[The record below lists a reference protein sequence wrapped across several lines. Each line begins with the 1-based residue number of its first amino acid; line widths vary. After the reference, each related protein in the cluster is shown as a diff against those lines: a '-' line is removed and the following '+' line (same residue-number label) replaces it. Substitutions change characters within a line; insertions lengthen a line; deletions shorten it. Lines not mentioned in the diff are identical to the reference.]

1 MKNQIE
7 IKIKSYR
14 INDDVCISDVDN
26 NNYCFSVSTECRRSI
41 KDIASEIED
50 VISENIMSFQKYTKA
65 QIQDA
70 AKRIALHSKIF
81 NC

>member
-14 INDDVCISDVDN
+14 INDNVCISDVDN

-41 KDIASEIED
+41 KAIAAEIEES
-50 VISENIMSFQKYTKA
+50 IIENIMSFQKYTKS
-65 QIQDA
+65 QIRDA
-70 AKRIALHSKIF
+70 AKRIALHSKI
-81 NC
+81 NN